1 MMKKNLYHFF
11 LICISLFCLQ
21 MKQAFCSDSIIT
33 GYASDKIYSYLSI
46 GEDDIKHY
54 KHIFKALEKEDF
66 EEADDE
72 VEELNNDILM
82 GHVLAQKYLSK
93 SYKTSYEELDAW
105 LKKYGDHPQTN
116 RIKRLAA
123 KKNPKGKRTTATT
136 QISRHRAMPNT
147 DLSKMKTADRNFVL
161 KNYNTFRRA
170 LNKGKTKVARNA
182 LENKRFRRLVKN
194 RDLDSLAATLAM
206 KYLTD
211 NYNKQAFEWASKAAL
226 RSQDISASWIAGLA
240 AWRMKQYKTAATY
253 FEKTANSKNNDEW
266 VKSAGAYWAYRARMR
281 LKQEQKA
288 YANLAKA
295 AKYKRTFYGI
305 LAAKKL
311 NLPIE
316 YQWTLFSYLNDFS
329 QDDYINQILASA
341 SLKRAILLLHA
352 RQRDLAEEELR
363 YDYKNMNDKQKEVAL
378 FIANQYKMH
387 ALAIL
392 LSNQL
397 KDDENNIAY
406 DVLSYP
412 IPSWKPKDG
421 WKVDKALILALT
433 RQESS
438 FRPQAKSPAGACGL
452 MQLLPS
458 TAAHITKNR
467 SLRKNNTPLLE
478 AEYNMAVGQR
488 YVHYLLEKDYI
499 NGNLFYMMTAYNAGP
514 GNLLK
519 WEKKANYN
527 DDPLLFIEV
536 IPARETRLYIERV
549 MANYWIYQTRFE
561 QELTGIDAL
570 INGQWPMLDK
580 K

>member
-1 MMKKNLYHFF
+1 M
-11 LICISLFCLQ
+11 SLCCLNIN
-21 MKQAFCSDSIIT
+21 QAHSSDAIIT
-33 GYASDKIYSYLSI
+33 GYASDKIYGYLSVS
-46 GEDDIKHY
+46 EDDIKHY
-54 KHIFKALEKEDF
+54 KHIFKALAKEDF

-72 VEELNNDILM
+72 VEELDNDILM
-82 GHVLAQKYLSK
+82 GHVLAEKYLSK
-93 SYKTSYEELDAW
+93 TYKTSYEELSDW

-116 RIKRLAA
+116 RIKRLAV
-123 KKNPKGKRTTATT
+123 KKNPKGKSTTATT

-147 DLSKMKTADRNFVL
+147 DLSKMKVSDRNFVL

-170 LNKGKTKVARNA
+170 VNKGKTKIARNA

-211 NYNKQAFEWASKAAL
+211 NYNKQAFEWGSKAAL
-226 RSQDISASWIAGLA
+226 RSQDISASWVAGLA

-253 FEKTANSKNNDEW
+253 FEKTADSKSNDEW
-266 VKSAGAYWAYRARMR
+266 VKSAGAYWAYRARMH

-288 YANLAKA
+288 YENLAKA

-305 LAAKKL
+305 LAARKL

-316 YQWTLFSYLNDFS
+316 YQWTLFSYMNDFS

-341 SLKRAILLLHA
+341 SLRRAILLLHA
-352 RQRDLAEEELR
+352 QQRELAEDELL
-363 YDYKNMNDKQKEVAL
+363 YDYKNMNEKQKEVAL

-406 DVLSYP
+406 DALSYP
-412 IPSWKPKDG
+412 IPSWQPKDG

-438 FRPQAKSPAGACGL
+438 FRPQAKSPAGAYGL

-458 TAAHITKNR
+458 TAAQMMRNR
-467 SLRKNNTPLLE
+467 SLRKNNKPLLE

-488 YVHYLLEKDYI
+488 YVYYLLEKDYI

-561 QELTGIDAL
+561 QDLTGIDDL
-570 INGQWPMLDK
+570 INGKWPMLEK

>member
-1 MMKKNLYHFF
+1 MKLKFQKIALFF
-11 LICISLFCLQ
+11 LGLLCLLA
-21 MKQAFCSDSIIT
+21 KQTSASDAIIT
-33 GYASDKIYSYLSI
+33 GYASDKIYDYLSVS
-46 GEDDIKHY
+46 EDDIKHY

-72 VEELNNDILM
+72 IEDLDNDILM

-93 SYKTSYEELDAW
+93 NYKSTHEELNSW

-123 KKNPKGKRTTATT
+123 RKNSQGQKTVASV
-136 QISRHRAMPNT
+136 QIKHHRAMPNT
-147 DLSKMKTADRNFVL
+147 DLSKLKAADRSFVL

-170 LNKGKTKVARNA
+170 VNKGKTKVARSA

-211 NYNKQAFEWASKAAL
+211 NYNKQAFEWASKSAL
-226 RSQDISASWIAGLA
+226 RSKDISASWIAGLA

-253 FEKTANSKNNDEW
+253 FEKTANSQNKDEW

-305 LAAKKL
+305 LAARKL

-316 YQWTLFSYLNDFS
+316 YKWTLFSYMNDFS
-329 QDDYINQILASA
+329 QDDYINQILASS
-341 SLKRAILLLHA
+341 SLRRAILLLHA
-352 RQRDLAEEELR
+352 QQRELAEDELR

-387 ALAIL
+387 ALAIMI
-392 LSNQL
+392 SNQL
-397 KDDENNIAY
+397 NDDDNDITY
-406 DVLSYP
+406 DALSYP
-412 IPSWKPKDG
+412 IPGWQPKDG
-421 WKVDKALILALT
+421 WEVDKALILALT

-438 FRPQAKSPAGACGL
+438 FRPQAKSPAGAYGL

-458 TAAHITKNR
+458 TAAHVMKNK
-467 SLRKNNTPLLE
+467 SLRRNNSPLLE

-527 DDPLLFIEV
+527 NDPLLFIEV

-549 MANYWIYQTRFE
+549 MANYWIYQTRFK
-561 QELTGIDAL
+561 QELTGIDNL
-570 INGQWPMLDK
+570 INGKWPMLEK

>member
-1 MMKKNLYHFF
+1 MKFSIAKLWIV
-11 LICISLFCLQ
+11 LMSLCCININ
-21 MKQAFCSDSIIT
+21 QAHSSDAIIT
-33 GYASDKIYSYLSI
+33 GYASNKIYDYLSVSK
-46 GEDDIKHY
+46 DDIKHY

-72 VEELNNDILM
+72 VEELDNDILM

-93 SYKTSYEELDAW
+93 SYKTTYEELDSW
-105 LKKYGDHPQTN
+105 LKKYGDHPQTR
-116 RIKRLAA
+116 RIKRLAIR
-123 KKNPKGKRTTATT
+123 KNPQGKFAVATT
-136 QISRHRAMPNT
+136 QISHHAAMPNT
-147 DLSKMKTADRNFVL
+147 NLAKMKTADRNFVL

-170 LNKGKTKVARNA
+170 INKGKTKIARNA

-194 RDLDSLAATLAM
+194 KDLDSLATTLAM

-211 NYNKQAFEWASKAAL
+211 NYNKQAFEWASKAFN
-226 RSQDISASWIAGLA
+226 RSQNITASWIAGLS
-240 AWRMKQYKTAATY
+240 AWQMRQYKTAATY
-253 FEKTANSKNNDEW
+253 FEKTADSKSNDEW

-288 YANLAKA
+288 SANLAKA

-305 LAAKKL
+305 LAARKL

-329 QDDYINQILASA
+329 QDDYINQILSSA
-341 SLKRAILLLHA
+341 SLRRAILLLHA
-352 RQRDLAEEELR
+352 QQKILAEDELR

-378 FIANQYKMH
+378 FIANQYQMH
-387 ALAIL
+387 ALAIMI
-392 LSNQL
+392 SGQL
-397 KDDENNIAY
+397 KDEDNDIAY
-406 DVLSYP
+406 DAVAYP

-467 SLRKNNTPLLE
+467 SLRKNNSPLLE

-499 NGNLFYMMTAYNAGP
+499 NGNLFYLMTAYNAGP

-527 DDPLLFIEV
+527 DDPLLFIEI

-549 MANYWIYQTRFE
+549 MANYWIYQSRFE

>member
-1 MMKKNLYHFF
+1 MVLS
-11 LICISLFCLQ
+11 LIVLN
-21 MKQAFCSDSIIT
+21 CSPAQSSDAIINT
-33 GYASDKIYSYLSI
+33 RATDKIYNYLSVSD
-46 GEDDIKHY
+46 DDIKHY
-54 KHIFKALEKEDF
+54 KHIFRDIKQENFA
-66 EEADDE
+66 EADE
-72 VEELNNDILM
+72 EIEELDNDILM

-93 SYKTSYEELDAW
+93 SYKTTYEELEAW
-105 LKKYGDHPQTN
+105 LEKYGDHPQTA

-123 KKNPKGKRTTATT
+123 RKAPKGQKAVATT

-147 DLSKMKTADRNFVL
+147 DLSKMSTADRNFVL

-170 LNKGKTKVARNA
+170 VNKGKTKVARVA

-194 RDLDSLAATLAM
+194 RDLDSLAATLSM

-211 NYNKQAFEWASKAAL
+211 NYNKQAFEWASKAAN
-226 RSQDISASWIAGLA
+226 RSQDISAAWIAGLA
-240 AWRMKQYKTAATY
+240 AWQMKQYKTAATY
-253 FEKTANSKNNDEW
+253 FEKAANSKSKDEW
-266 VKSAGAYWAYRARMR
+266 VKSAGAYWGYLARMR
-281 LKQEQKA
+281 LKQEKAA
-288 YANLAKA
+288 YADLAKA

-305 LAAKKL
+305 LAARKL

-329 QDDYINQILASA
+329 QDDYINQILASD

-352 RQRDLAEEELR
+352 KQQDLAEDELR
-363 YDYKNMNDKQKEVAL
+363 YAYKNMNDKQKEVAL

-387 ALAIL
+387 ALAIM

-406 DVLSYP
+406 DVLAYP
-412 IPSWKPKDG
+412 IPGWKPKDG

-438 FRPQAKSPAGACGL
+438 FRPQAKSPAGAYGL

-458 TAAHITKNR
+458 TAAHVMKNK
-467 SLRKNNTPLLE
+467 SLRRNNSALLE
-478 AEYNMAVGQR
+478 AEYNMAVGQK

-527 DDPLLFIEV
+527 NDPLLFIEI
-536 IPARETRLYIERV
+536 IPARETRIYIERV
-549 MANYWIYQTRFE
+549 MANYWIYQSRFE
-561 QELTGIDAL
+561 QDLTGIDAL
-570 INGQWPMLDK
+570 INGQWPMLEK